1 MDTLYIRIKA
11 QIYEFGGL
19 VWASEAWATF
29 LHLSQ
34 AQNSPFLLMQF
45 DRKAEK

>member
-19 VWASEAWATF
+19 VWASEAWATYSCTF
-29 LHLSQ
+29 HKHKI
-34 AQNSPFLLMQF
+34 LLF
-45 DRKAEK
+45 C